1 MKSHLVQLTFPHTL
15 PEVVVVPSLQPFQF
29 FFLSEHILQIAA
41 DDAAQLSSPL
51 TSSQKCH
58 QDTCPLATCRCRP
71 GEHRASAQCRQYRGK
86 IKLKTPQ
93 LFKATH
99 ACMLSLSSTQ
109 MPPMITWDGTS
120 QLSFPSTSNA
130 RNANIIGDP
139 SIDRSVG
146 WMDRRQI

>member
-1 MKSHLVQLTFPHTL
+1 MPYNECTPHETKSHSVQLTSPHVGRGT
-15 PEVVVVPSLQPFQF
+15 VVVVPSLQPFCAHNSS

-120 QLSFPSTSNA
+120 
-130 RNANIIGDP
+130 
-139 SIDRSVG
+139 
-146 WMDRRQI
+146 